1 MLQND
6 DNAKNVSKIVKD
18 NSDKEETVV
27 SGRQEKRQVRPECEA
42 HAVCANAHPPA

>member
-6 DNAKNVSKIVKD
+6 DNAKTVSKIVKD

-27 SGRQEKRQVRPECEA
+27 SGRQEKR
-42 HAVCANAHPPA
+42 